1 MQFSFCRNRLI
12 EKFYNMQNMSHID
25 DKNRGTFWQGI
36 VFFISLMLM
45 GNMVFAQWKSYSV
58 TDRGDTINRMDIK
71 GKKQGPWVEVFPELH
86 GNPGYEE
93 EGEYK
98 NGQKDGI
105 WRRFSLQGD
114 ILAVES
120 YKWGLLNGK
129 SAYYSLLG
137 LEREESWWAIDPG
150 KKFDTIDVPDLYV
163 DGNYRTII
171 VPNEGR
177 SMKHGTWNFYNTM
190 TGRIE
195 KSEEFI
201 RDSAVGVLGSLG
213 IATKKSEP
221 NAPGDS
227 TTKKVEKPSVVA
239 EWEKKNSGKKKV
251 VVRDGNTGY

>member
-1 MQFSFCRNRLI
+1 MVNLIGFGKKGKIQIWSVYMLLFCL
-12 EKFYNMQNMSHID
+12 FLT
-25 DKNRGTFWQGI
+25 G
-36 VFFISLMLM
+36 M
-45 GNMVFAQWKSYSV
+45 GAFAQCRSYTL
-58 TDRGDTINRMDIK
+58 TDQGDTINCIDLK
-71 GKKQGPWVEVFPELH
+71 GVKQGPWLESYPELR

-93 EGEYK
+93 EGVYK
-98 NGQKDGI
+98 NGLKEGV

-114 ILAVES
+114 IMAVEN

-129 SAYYSLLG
+129 SAYYSLMG

-163 DGNYRTII
+163 DGNYRTVV

-201 RDSAVGVLGSLG
+201 RDSAVGVLGALG
-213 IATKKSEP
+213 ITTQKPATQPK
-221 NAPGDS
+221 GDS
-227 TTKKVEKPSVVA
+227 TQKKTPKPDVVQ

-251 VVRDGNTGY
+251 KVRDGSTGY